1 MSCIIDVWIKDTCII
16 DKWGAGHGHW
26 GTGHLCGSHG
36 LKGVK
41 HKVKRPE
48 LRRTSNKMSSPN
60 RASRL
65 QYYHIVVFVRG
76 RGEGERKK
84 KWKSGKCGNCGERG
98 EGMITSL
105 MQERKWL
112 MSLLISAISHFR
124 PSPFNVERSTWCDK
138 WEMKRLKSSARWK
151 GRWWWW
157 GVHIW

>member
-1 MSCIIDVWIKDTCII
+1 MDVWIMDTCII

-26 GTGHLCGSHG
+26 GTGNLCGSHG

-76 RGEGERKK
+76 RGKGEREKE
-84 KWKSGKCGNCGERG
+84 WKAGKCGNCGERG

-124 PSPFNVERSTWCDK
+124 PALLSTLKEAHGVINERWSVWSRQQDEK
-138 WEMKRLKSSARWK
+138 DD
-151 GRWWWW
+151 
-157 GVHIW
+157 VFFV